1 MNAQEALTF
10 VLMTV
15 PTWVVVT
22 AAVITLLCGG
32 A

>member
-1 MNAQEALTF
+1 MGIQEALTF

-15 PTWVVVT
+15 PTWIVAV
-22 AAVITLLCGG
+22 AALITLLATG